1 MAGQKPNYPYAAKKT
16 SIPAQ
21 KLNCTNI
28 YETYQLVTK

>member
-1 MAGQKPNYPYAAKKT
+1 MAGQKPNYPYAKKN